1 MGAHAM
7 MWARR
12 RRQRVALMPDLMLEI
27 LYRDAFMVAI
37 NKPPGLLVHRTAL
50 DRHETRFA
58 VQLLRDQIGQR
69 VWPVHRLDRGTSGV
83 LVFALDAVSAHAL
96 AEQFAQHAP
105 NKRYVALVRGHPAE
119 AGEIDHP
126 LRREADAIDPR
137 AARDE
142 GDEGNGG
149 AAPVEAQPA
158 RTRYRR
164 LATIELPVAV
174 DRYPNS
180 RYALVEARP
189 LTGRTHQI
197 RRHMNHI
204 AHPVIGDSTHGKG
217 VHNRYFASAWG
228 VGRLMLACVD
238 MQLRHPVSGVS
249 MTFGCDPGTDFH
261 RLADAFGWGPIDGL
275 GAAAP

>member
-1 MGAHAM
+1 
-7 MWARR
+7 
-12 RRQRVALMPDLMLEI
+12 MLDI

-50 DRHETRFA
+50 DRHETQFA
-58 VQLLRDQIGQR
+58 VQLLRDQLGQR

-83 LVFALDAVSAHAL
+83 LVFALDPASAHAL

-105 NKRYVALVRGHPAE
+105 NKRYVALVRGHPAA

-126 LRREADAIDPR
+126 LRRVDDAIDPR
-137 AARDE
+137 AARE
-142 GDEGNGG
+142 GAD
-149 AAPVEAQPA
+149 PVEAQPA
-158 RTRYRR
+158 QTRYRR
-164 LATIELPVAV
+164 LATVELPVAV
-174 DRYPNS
+174 DRYPTS

-228 VGRLMLACVD
+228 ASRLLLACIH
-238 MQLRHPVSGVS
+238 MHIRHPVTGDAIVLNS
-249 MTFGCDPGTDFH
+249 DPGEDFH
-261 RLADAFGWGPIDGL
+261 RLAGAFGWGPLEALLAD
-275 GAAAP
+275 A